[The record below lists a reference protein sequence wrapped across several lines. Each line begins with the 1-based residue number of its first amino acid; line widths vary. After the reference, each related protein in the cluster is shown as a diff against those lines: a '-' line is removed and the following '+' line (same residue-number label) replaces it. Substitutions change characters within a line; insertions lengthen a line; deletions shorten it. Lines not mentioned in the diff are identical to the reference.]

1 MARRKSAALKVHK
14 DEDPAGASLDAK
26 LHESTI
32 PEAPSYTL
40 SEEKSDPDDMRP
52 PKKKMRRHEKTGPI
66 ASPVGAEE
74 GFSGGFSAAAAAVR
88 PRTRAHATIS
98 SATAVSSRRRDQT
111 DAAVTASER
120 PERKR
125 VALKE
130 KNPNPSSSDIHS
142 VDLHR
147 SFPHKSKLKQNAETS
162 ILEDDFAVPQ
172 SGGPLLRVS
181 PLSVFG
187 ALPVLW
193 ADLRL
198 GS

>member
-1 MARRKSAALKVHK
+1 MARRKSTALKVHK
-14 DEDPAGASLDAK
+14 DEELARASLDSK
-26 LHESTI
+26 LYEGAI

-40 SEEKSDPDDMRP
+40 SEEKSDPDDMHP

-66 ASPVGAEE
+66 APPVGAEE
-74 GFSGGFSAAAAAVR
+74 RYSGGFSAAAAVR

-98 SATAVSSRRRDQT
+98 SATAVCSRKRNQT
-111 DAAVTASER
+111 DAAVTASEG

-147 SFPHKSKLKQNAETS
+147 SFPHKSKLKQNVETS
-162 ILEDDFAVPQ
+162 ILKDDVAVPQ

-187 ALPVLW
+187 ALPVRW
-193 ADLRL
+193 ADL
-198 GS
+198 SPY